1 MVVAPQLRRIRNQ
14 RSLTQQELADKAHV
28 DRATVSRAERG
39 FGVRAPILRKLARAL
54 GVSPATLQRSD

>member
-1 MVVAPQLRRIRNQ
+1 MVLAPQLRRIRDQ
-14 RSLTQQELADKAHV
+14 RSLTQQELADKAGV

-39 FGVRAPILRKLARAL
+39 LNVRAPILRKLARAL